1 MTEQKRE
8 RGIKVLVKRKIR
20 LAEDKTNSE
29 GIETYVQKGEVITMS
44 AAEAKKFGN
53 AVTRDLPDAE
63 DD

>member
-20 LAEDKTNSE
+20 LAEDKTNSD

-53 AVTRDLPDAE
+53 AVTRDLPDSE